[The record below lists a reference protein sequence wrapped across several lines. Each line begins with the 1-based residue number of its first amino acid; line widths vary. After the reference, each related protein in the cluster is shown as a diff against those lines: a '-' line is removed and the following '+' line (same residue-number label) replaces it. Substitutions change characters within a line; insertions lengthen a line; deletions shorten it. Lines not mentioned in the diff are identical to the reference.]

1 MAEDQILE
9 DGRWGPLVPPVRD
22 GSSSVEVDEGALEYS
37 MDELR
42 EFLEADLVD
51 VPVDLEF
58 KQSLRKKLWDLVR
71 VRNRLRRRN
80 PGGRESG

>member
-1 MAEDQILE
+1 
-9 DGRWGPLVPPVRD
+9 
-22 GSSSVEVDEGALEYS
+22 VEVDEGAFEYS

-58 KQSLRKKLWDLVR
+58 KESLRKKLWDLVR
-71 VRNRLRRRN
+71 VRNRLRHRN
-80 PGGRESG
+80 PGGRGSG